1 MGFIS
6 YVVVTGVGAVLAA
19 TGVGVPIA
27 GMLGFS
33 AAGPVAGS
41 LAAGAQAYVG
51 NVAAGSVF
59 STVQALAM
67 AAPVWWWCW
76 QTGDFPLCLGRR
88 ILCYCI
94 PMCFNACIS
103 LFRTDLTSIQMN
115 LLLQNSSLVRNG
127 QKPECWIKAH
137 KGVFLQLL
145 DQIPQ
150 ARLGLFSIEDTR

>member
-51 NVAAGSVF
+51 NVAAGSIF

-67 AAPVWWWCW
+67 AAPVW
-76 QTGDFPLCLGRR
+76 
-88 ILCYCI
+88 
-94 PMCFNACIS
+94 
-103 LFRTDLTSIQMN
+103 
-115 LLLQNSSLVRNG
+115 
-127 QKPECWIKAH
+127 
-137 KGVFLQLL
+137 
-145 DQIPQ
+145 
-150 ARLGLFSIEDTR
+150 